1 MRHQGGGNVARHRRL
16 HMAVV
21 NETTRWRGCF
31 PPQAMMEIRLEGGKV
46 ATTTGIKYMMTGSDN
61 SVLLLDLFI
70 PPCSYSSLF
79 SLRPF
84 YPYIEVVL
92 CVVVCGEGG
101 WLWRMLIISHR
112 GRRASTPPPPH
123 HPSKRPSR

>member
-61 SVLLLDLFI
+61 SVLLLDLLFPLFI
-70 PPCSYSSLF
+70 FLFFFSSAF
-79 SLRPF
+79 F
-84 YPYIEVVL
+84 I
-92 CVVVCGEGG
+92 
-101 WLWRMLIISHR
+101 H
-112 GRRASTPPPPH
+112 T
-123 HPSKRPSR
+123 